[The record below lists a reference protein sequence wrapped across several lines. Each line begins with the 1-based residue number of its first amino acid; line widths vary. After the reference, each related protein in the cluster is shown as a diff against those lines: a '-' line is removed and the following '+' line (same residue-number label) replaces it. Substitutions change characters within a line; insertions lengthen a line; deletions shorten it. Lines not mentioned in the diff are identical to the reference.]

1 MDDISEFLVG
11 PQHATTSGFGVVL
24 TLIAITLAGAL
35 MFYLLRCY
43 IQEGRIRKRIRQRS
57 HQPFGGNIVP
67 DAEPLPEARRPSK
80 TPSIVLPPLHRDDH
94 SIKVRRRS
102 RGAHPWKQHHFHA
115 ESPTPH

>member
-1 MDDISEFLVG
+1 M
-11 PQHATTSGFGVVL
+11 
-24 TLIAITLAGAL
+24 IAITLAGAL

-67 DAEPLPEARRPSK
+67 AIEFPEETESSLKKRPV
-80 TPSIVLPPLHRDDH
+80 VLPPLHRDEH
-94 SIKVRRRS
+94 SIKVRRRA
-102 RGAHPWKQHHFHA
+102 RGAHPWKQAQFQV

>member
-67 DAEPLPEARRPSK
+67 AIELPVETENSLKKRPV
-80 TPSIVLPPLHRDDH
+80 VLPPLHRDEP
-94 SIKVRRRS
+94 SIKVRRRA
-102 RGAHPWKQHHFHA
+102 RGAHPWKQAQLHM